1 MTRPIFAR
9 NNFQEGFGH
18 YTDQNT
24 PGENKWRALED
35 SIQMD
40 WKLKGSN
47 ELIVPG
53 QNIAFSSE
61 KACRQLKNEAYIS
74 GLGLPKAF

>member
-1 MTRPIFAR
+1 
-9 NNFQEGFGH
+9 
-18 YTDQNT
+18 
-24 PGENKWRALED
+24 
-35 SIQMD
+35 MD

-47 ELIVPG
+47 ELIVPS